1 MHTRRCFSFAMVLLS
16 GLTLLVWLGMM
27 PRTPAAGDASAIR
40 AGPAMHGPL
49 LRLGIVPE
57 RDIFRQ
63 RQRYRALAEY
73 LSQRLS
79 RQVELRTVRTYQD
92 VIEDFRE
99 KKVEAAFLGS
109 LVAVLAVDQLDAQV
123 LLKTQLPGGICSYR
137 GVIVVPEDSPIQSV
151 QDLRGK
157 RIAMVRT
164 TLAGHLFPMAEFSR
178 HRWLDDPSAAPTPL
192 WVGTHD
198 EVIGAVHAGQA
209 DAGALKDLRLHE
221 LEKVQQPKLRLR
233 RLAISQAVP
242 ENALVVR
249 RDVVD
254 PLGAELA
261 AELMKMDSTPQG
273 RAVLEQFG
281 AERFV
286 PCSLEEYSAIYE
298 MSELLAARW
307 NAIGLSGAPP
317 VRRPGAATSRSSW
330 LLPQAGP
337 PNGA

>member
-1 MHTRRCFSFAMVLLS
+1 MVLLS
-16 GLTLLVWLGMM
+16 GLTLLAWLGMV
-27 PRTPAAGDASAIR
+27 PQTPAPSDASAIR
-40 AGPAMHGPL
+40 ARPPMNGPL

-57 RDIFRQ
+57 RDIFGQ

-73 LSQRLS
+73 LSQRLG
-79 RQVELRTVRTYQD
+79 RQVELLTVRTYQD

-123 LLKTQLPGGICSYR
+123 LLKTELPGGISSYR
-137 GVIVVPEDSPIQSV
+137 GVIIVPEDSPLQSME
-151 QDLRGK
+151 DLRGR

-164 TLAGHLFPMAEFSR
+164 TLAGHLFPMAEFSKR
-178 HRWLDDPSAAPTPL
+178 GWLDDPSAAPTPL
-192 WVGTHD
+192 WLGTHD
-198 EVIGAVHAGQA
+198 EVIGAVRAGQA
-209 DAGALKDLRLHE
+209 DAGAVKDLRLHE

-233 RLAISQAVP
+233 RLAISPAVP

-254 PLGAELA
+254 PLGRELA
-261 AELMKMDSTPQG
+261 AELMKMDSMPQG

-286 PCSLEEYSAIYE
+286 PCSLEEYSAIYD
-298 MSELLAARW
+298 MSQALAARW
-307 NAIGLSGAPP
+307 NAIGLSGEPP
-317 VRRPGAATSRSSW
+317 VRRPGATTNQSPPLIPQTS
-330 LLPQAGP
+330 PAE
-337 PNGA
+337 